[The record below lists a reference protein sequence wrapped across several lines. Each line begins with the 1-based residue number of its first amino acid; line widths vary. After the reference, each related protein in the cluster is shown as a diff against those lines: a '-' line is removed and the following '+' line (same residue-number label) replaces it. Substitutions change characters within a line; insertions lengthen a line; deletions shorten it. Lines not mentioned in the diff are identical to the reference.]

1 VTTPDHAGDSGGSDP
16 TGDEDR
22 PLPVTS
28 APLAEP
34 RRSAVHYP
42 GGLAARYRWAGSGQ
56 ARTLDTVA
64 ERGGSFTD
72 LGALVSPSPD
82 RLCRAE
88 LRVEAPAGTWTVRL
102 ASPIFHEP
110 AGMLWDTH
118 ALLIVVYGFALY
130 ALAARSGELQWH
142 HASRTP
148 LLTVLGSS
156 RLDHVIAQ
164 SELETVALAADGEVL
179 WRVGHADVI
188 ADAGMVG
195 GRLVLSTYGGLLTT
209 LDPVTGRSLDR

>member
-1 VTTPDHAGDSGGSDP
+1 VTTPGGTSGSGGGDP
-16 TGDEDR
+16 TGDGDR

-34 RRSAVHYP
+34 RRSAVQYP
-42 GGLAARYRWAGSGQ
+42 GGLAARYRWVGSGQ
-56 ARTLDTVA
+56 ARTLDAVA
-64 ERGGSFTD
+64 ETGGAFTD

-88 LRVEAPAGTWTVRL
+88 LRVEAPTGTWTVRL
-102 ASPIFHEP
+102 ASPIFDEP
-110 AGMLWDTH
+110 SGMLWDTH
-118 ALLIVVYGFALY
+118 VLLIVVYGFALY
-130 ALAARSGELQWH
+130 ALAARSGELRWH

-148 LLTVLGSS
+148 LLMVLGSS

-164 SELETVALAADGEVL
+164 SELETVALDADGEVR

-188 ADAGMVG
+188 AGAEMVG